1 MLMGFDM
8 NITKNNRR
16 ALSVDTSTSFSDGYV
31 EMTEW
36 SNGDGWDIE
45 LDTDNSLGKRITGLT
60 WSELDALHELL
71 NEIYK

>member
-1 MLMGFDM
+1 M

-16 ALSVDTSTSFSDGYV
+16 TLSVDTSTSFSDGYV

-36 SNGDGWDIE
+36 TNGDGWDIE
-45 LDTDNSLGKRITGLT
+45 IDTDNSLGKRFVSLT
-60 WSELDALHELL
+60 YSELDALYELL